1 MKRRTIYTLCSVI
14 LTVCAL
20 TACHKDKF
28 QTKPTISVKEI
39 NNTDVPSPDGMLR
52 ITLECTDKEGDE
64 GNGLVT
70 YIRVRTNST
79 AIPDPNNN
87 DKPDTAVAT
96 VPDFPS
102 KDKVEMTLDIPY
114 SFLDEDPGL
123 NDTMYFK
130 LTLTDRGNNQSD
142 TISTVP
148 IVAKQF

>member
-1 MKRRTIYTLCSVI
+1 MKRRSIFALCII
-14 LTVCAL
+14 LSTVFIIA
-20 TACHKDKF
+20 ACHKDKF
-28 QTKPTISVKEI
+28 QTKPTISVKDI
-39 NNTDVPSPDGMLR
+39 NNTDVPIGGTLR

-64 GNGLVT
+64 GGGQLT

-79 AIPDPNNN
+79 AIPDPTNN
-87 DKPDTAVAT
+87 DKADTAFAG

-114 SFLDEDPGL
+114 SFLDEDPTL
-123 NDTMYFK
+123 NDTMFFK
-130 LTLTDRGNNQSD
+130 LTLRDRGNNQSD

>member
-1 MKRRTIYTLCSVI
+1 MKRRSIYALCSII
-14 LTVCAL
+14 LIVCVL

-28 QTKPTISVKEI
+28 QTKPTISVREI
-39 NNTDVPSPDGMLR
+39 NSPDVPIGGTLR

-64 GNGLVT
+64 GNGELT

-79 AIPDPNNN
+79 PIPDPGNN
-87 DKPDTAVAT
+87 DKADTAIAA

-114 SFLDEDPGL
+114 SFLDEDPTR
-123 NDTMYFK
+123 NDTMFFK
-130 LTLTDRGNNQSD
+130 LTLRDRGNNQSD
-142 TISTVP
+142 TISTTQ